1 MTLALGTEMDRR
13 DVMDTLLRL
22 RRYAESGRDDAMEA
36 KDLVALG
43 TILTNMSQ
51 HFISRAKQRLDSE
64 APTRIVVTAEIEEA
78 RQELEEARRA
88 TEEAADA
95 ILSSAE
101 RLMSL
106 DDCALEVSEEAMGI
120 MTACSFQDL
129 AGQRMSKVADVLL
142 RMEERGG
149 GGVRE
154 ESNVLPLGSHPTDAL
169 AQGPVNEGD
178 GLDQSAIDD
187 LLEAV

>member
-1 MTLALGTEMDRR
+1 MDRR
-13 DVMDTLLRL
+13 DVMNVLLRL
-22 RRYAESGRDDAMEA
+22 RSYAESGRDDAMEA

-51 HFISRAKQRLDSE
+51 HFMSRAQQRLE
-64 APTRIVVTAEIEEA
+64 EGGAPRVVVAAEIEEA
-78 RQELEEARRA
+78 RQELDEARRA

-101 RLMSL
+101 RLMSMNG
-106 DDCALEVSEEAMGI
+106 CPPEVSEEAMGI

-129 AGQRMSKVADVLL
+129 AGQRMSKVSDVLA
-142 RMEERGG
+142 RMEARESGG
-149 GGVRE
+149 KASEPGVDA
-154 ESNVLPLGSHPTDAL
+154 SNVLPLGLHPTDTL
-169 AQGPVNEGD
+169 AQGPVEEGS

-187 LLEAV
+187 LLEAS

>member
-1 MTLALGTEMDRR
+1 MD
-13 DVMDTLLRL
+13 VLLRL
-22 RRYAESGRDDAMEA
+22 RRYAEHGRDDVMEA

-51 HFISRAKQRLDSE
+51 HFMSRAQQALDQSQ
-64 APTRIVVTAEIEEA
+64 PGRVVVTAEIEEA
-78 RQELEEARRA
+78 RRELDEARRA

-101 RLMSL
+101 RLMSY
-106 DDCALEVSEEAMGI
+106 DDCPMEVSEEAMGI

-129 AGQRMSKVADVLL
+129 AGQRMAKVSDVLA
-142 RMEERGG
+142 RMEEREGG
-149 GGVRE
+149 APKVAE
-154 ESNVLPLGSHPTDAL
+154 NVLPLGKHPTDDL
-169 AQGPVNEGD
+169 AQGPVGLDD

-187 LLEAV
+187 LLEAS

>member
-1 MTLALGTEMDRR
+1 MDRR
-13 DVMDTLLRL
+13 DVMDVLLRL
-22 RRYAESGRDDAMEA
+22 RRYAENGRDDTMEA

-51 HFISRAKQRLDSE
+51 HFMSRAQQRLDGDQ
-64 APTRIVVTAEIEEA
+64 TKHVVVTAEIEEA
-78 RQELEEARRA
+78 RAELDEARRS

-101 RLMSL
+101 RLMSM
-106 DDCALEVSEEAMGI
+106 DDCPVEVSEEAMGI

-129 AGQRMSKVADVLL
+129 AGQRMSKVSDVLA
-142 RMEERGG
+142 RMEEREGG
-149 GGVRE
+149 TAAK
-154 ESNVLPLGSHPTDAL
+154 ESNVLPLGVHPTDRL
-169 AQGPVNEGD
+169 AQGPVVEGD

>member
-1 MTLALGTEMDRR
+1 MDRR
-13 DVMDTLLRL
+13 DVMDVLLRL
-22 RRYAESGRDDAMEA
+22 RRYAENGRDDVMEA

-51 HFISRAKQRLDSE
+51 HFMSRAQQRLSE
-64 APTRIVVTAEIEEA
+64 AEPTRVVVSAEIEEA
-78 RQELEEARRA
+78 RQELDEARHS
-88 TEEAADA
+88 TEQAADA

-106 DDCALEVSEEAMGI
+106 NNCPAEVSEEAMGI

-129 AGQRMSKVADVLL
+129 AGQRMSKVSDVLA
-142 RMEERGG
+142 RMEER
-149 GGVRE
+149 
-154 ESNVLPLGSHPTDAL
+154 ESGRQEMPVADNVLPLGIHPTDGL
-169 AQGPVNEGD
+169 AKGPVVEGD